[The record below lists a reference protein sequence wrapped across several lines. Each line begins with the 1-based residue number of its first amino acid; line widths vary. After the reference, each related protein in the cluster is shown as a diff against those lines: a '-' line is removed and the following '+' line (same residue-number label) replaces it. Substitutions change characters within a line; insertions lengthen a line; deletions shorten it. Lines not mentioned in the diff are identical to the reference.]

1 MMMIMNDELAVH
13 WHQRT
18 STWLRNNRNNSH
30 VRRRNHSESSL
41 STREIV
47 ERNEHLSRSR
57 HFPALTVQRRSP
69 PRLSL
74 LQTLRRLFVV
84 HLRFFRNLFK

>member
-1 MMMIMNDELAVH
+1 MTDHSAVH

-30 VRRRNHSESSL
+30 VRRRNQSESSL

-47 ERNEHLSRSR
+47 ERNEHLSKSR
-57 HFPALTVQRRSP
+57 DFPALTVERRSP

-84 HLRFFRNLFK
+84 HFRFFRHLFK